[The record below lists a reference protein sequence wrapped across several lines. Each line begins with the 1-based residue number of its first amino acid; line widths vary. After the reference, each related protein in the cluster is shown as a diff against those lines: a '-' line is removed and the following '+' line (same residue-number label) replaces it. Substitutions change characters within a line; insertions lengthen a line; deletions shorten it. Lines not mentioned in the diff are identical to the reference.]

1 MIGELNRYIAP
12 LKRKIL
18 SMIGKA
24 LIEAVNDN
32 TKLQTV
38 KISLLKDEL
47 ADEVDRVQ
55 NFGFTSNPPVNSEA
69 VAISAGGD
77 RGNMIVIVV
86 DNSETRLTGLES
98 GESAIYNAF
107 ETFIKLLKDKKII
120 IQGDNIFIGGETGSQ
135 PIPLGTNLKAYLDSF
150 ITEVWNVWVPTGIPA
165 DTTTLKTLV
174 TTWLG
179 THLLDNYLSTKH
191 KVN

>member
-98 GESAIYNAF
+98 GESAVYNAF

-120 IQGDNIFIGGETGSQ
+120 IQGDNVFVGGETGSQ
-135 PIPLGTNLKAYLDSF
+135 PIPLGTDLKSYLDNF
-150 ITEVWNVWVPTGIPA
+150 INIFVNWVPAPGDGGA
-165 DTTTLKTLV
+165 ALKTAIL
-174 TTWLG
+174 TWYSQS
-179 THLLDNYLSTKH
+179 LLTSYLSTKH